1 VAPAK
6 DRSWLKSLA
15 ETTMIRIT
23 VAMITALE
31 MASRSIAQD
40 KRTKSAATM
49 SEPTTPVSA
58 LSEGVATPIRIRPMT
73 EVTTSRKAKTTW
85 PRRSGAS

>member
-1 VAPAK
+1 
-6 DRSWLKSLA
+6 
-15 ETTMIRIT
+15 
-23 VAMITALE
+23 
-31 MASRSIAQD
+31 
-40 KRTKSAATM
+40 M